1 MIVGASATSTTHQN
15 KTQNPSSRGE
25 CFVYRTLSA
34 TTKTQS
40 KSDAHVLFVDNSR
53 KPAKEFEAIN
63 RSSGGAIAAALQRK
77 EFAGECC
84 ETALVDGDGV
94 RYVLIGTGDA
104 GKMTEAKVR
113 AQGAALVRTLSRI
126 QAGAA
131 TLHIGK
137 GTFRKVKVK
146 RFARCLGEGVGLA
159 AFVFDDFKAT
169 LKKNS
174 KTPDAL
180 ALGIADK
187 EALAGVQEGL
197 ALAEST
203 NFARR
208 LAATPPNVATTTHI
222 AKAAEKLA
230 KECGL
235 SCRIIKG
242 DDLEKHKLTGLINV
256 GKASENPPCLIQLT
270 YEPKAKA
277 KSTVMLVGKTICYDT
292 GGLSLKISNG
302 MKGMKYDKCGGMA
315 VLGAM
320 HAVARIKPK
329 CKVVGLLPAAENSV
343 SDEAY
348 RPDDIITYLN
358 GVTVE
363 VTNTDAEGRLV
374 LADAL
379 AWGANEHKP
388 DAIIDL
394 ATLTGGVVTALGRPC
409 AGYFA
414 NDDRLARKVEAAAV
428 DSGDKVWRLPLW
440 DEYKDMMKSQHAD
453 IWNSA
458 PVREAHPIQ
467 GAAFL
472 AYFVDPKTP
481 WAHIDIAGSA
491 TLDKEVSP
499 FTAGPTGYGVRLLA
513 SLLSAW
519 G

>member
-1 MIVGASATSTTHQN
+1 MYRSINAVGKTTG
-15 KTQNPSSRGE
+15 KVE
-25 CFVYRTLSA
+25 V
-34 TTKTQS
+34 
-40 KSDAHVLFVDNSR
+40 HVLFVDNTR
-53 KPAKEFEAIN
+53 KLPKEHEGAN
-63 RSSGGAIAAALQRK
+63 RSSGGKIGAAMLRK
-77 EFAGECC
+77 EFMGECC
-84 ETALVDGDGV
+84 ETTTVDGDGV
-94 RYVLIGTGDA
+94 RYLMIGTGDPT
-104 GKMTEAKVR
+104 KLTDAKVR
-113 AQGAALVRTLSRI
+113 SIGGTLIRSLRRI
-126 QAGAA
+126 QASNASIHAGRS
-131 TLHIGK
+131 
-137 GTFRKVKVK
+137 TFRKVKAK
-146 RFARCLGEGVGLA
+146 RFGRCVGEGMGLA
-159 AFVFDDFKAT
+159 SFSFDEFKAT
-169 LKKNS
+169 LKKNN
-174 KTPDAL
+174 KGPEAL
-180 ALGIADK
+180 SAACADK
-187 EALAGVQEGL
+187 DVLSGMHEGL

-203 NFARR
+203 NYARR
-208 LAATPPNVATTTHI
+208 LAATPPNVATTTFI
-222 AKAAEKLA
+222 AKTSEKLA
-230 KECGL
+230 KDCGL

-242 DDLEKHKLTGLINV
+242 DDLEKHKLVGLINV
-256 GKASENPPCLIQLT
+256 GKASENPPCLIQLM
-270 YEPKAKA
+270 YEPKVKA
-277 KSTVMLVGKTICYDT
+277 KSTLMLVGKTICYDT

-320 HAVARIKPK
+320 HAVARIRPK
-329 CKVVGLLPAAENSV
+329 CRVVALLPSAENSV

-414 NDDRLARKVEAAAV
+414 NDDRLARRVEAAAA
-428 DSGDKVWRLPLW
+428 DSGDRVWRLPLW
-440 DEYKDMMKSQHAD
+440 EDYKDMMKSQHAD

-481 WAHIDIAGSA
+481 WVHIDIAGSA
-491 TLDKEVSP
+491 TLEKEVTP
-499 FTAGPTGYGVRLLA
+499 IVAGPTGYGVRLLA
-513 SLLSAW
+513 SLMKEW
-519 G
+519 D